1 MAVTVQKDSSCKQCT
16 SKTPTP
22 HWPVLHQKRIDNGE
36 ITVFESF
43 ELKTTE
49 SQSISNQ
56 GL

>member
-1 MAVTVQKDSSCKQCT
+1 MAITVQKDSSCKQC
-16 SKTPTP
+16 KIPTP

-43 ELKTTE
+43 ELKTTD